1 MVGCSYFC
9 YMLSHHFSFVCL
21 HRTFSWRMMRQS
33 SSGTLARRVF
43 WTGTGTREA
52 TICGL
57 LLSSCSVPDSLSSHL
72 NCVAAQSPTLMRM
85 LGRHIMWLQ
94 KSGTTS
100 HTTIRGIL
108 PSCLSN
114 WFLLYMAQ
122 DQMKH
127 LVAKPYCGGSNE
139 SFKKL
144 PCMCSA
150 VTCGP
155 LAAFSTSS
163 APCDIRYVSPPSSLS
178 VYYCIVVLC
187 SIVNESLYQIL

>member
-1 MVGCSYFC
+1 M
-9 YMLSHHFSFVCL
+9 
-21 HRTFSWRMMRQS
+21 
-33 SSGTLARRVF
+33 
-43 WTGTGTREA
+43 
-52 TICGL
+52 
-57 LLSSCSVPDSLSSHL
+57 PDSLSSHL

-150 VTCGP
+150 VTYVVPWLRSLRALLPATSGMFP
-155 LAAFSTSS
+155 LHPLSPCTIVLWYCVVLSMSHYTKYCSS
-163 APCDIRYVSPPSSLS
+163 AVILLHREKPQS
-178 VYYCIVVLC
+178 IVV
-187 SIVNESLYQIL
+187 E

>member
-1 MVGCSYFC
+1 M
-9 YMLSHHFSFVCL
+9 
-21 HRTFSWRMMRQS
+21 
-33 SSGTLARRVF
+33 
-43 WTGTGTREA
+43 
-52 TICGL
+52 
-57 LLSSCSVPDSLSSHL
+57 PDSLSSPL

-163 APCDIRYVSPPSSLS
+163 APCDIRYVSPPSCLC